1 LEGLLEYHLGT
12 VFTLLFLAEDLQH
25 EPLSGSV
32 GEKDGKEK
40 EHTDD
45 EDEGSPESKEVETH
59 NNKEPPDYGTDDP
72 FALCQI
78 FNFGH
83 IGSFLRYFPYY

>member
-1 LEGLLEYHLGT
+1 LPS
-12 VFTLLFLAEDLQH
+12 LLFLAEDLQH

-40 EHTDD
+40 EQTDD
-45 EDEGSPESKEVETH
+45 EDEGPPESIEVKAH
-59 NNKEPPDYGTDDP
+59 NNKEPRDHGTDDP

-83 IGSFLRYFPYY
+83 TSLLLAPFSSF